1 MVPGGGLLRTMMT
14 DPCKVL
20 LRPDRLRQVPPRFS
34 WCDQRLFRGGLTSRC
49 GSDALALY
57 LFLLTVAD
65 SRGLSFYS
73 DASIG
78 RVLRLDPM
86 ALRSAREQLLEAD
99 LIAHQKPHYQL
110 LSLPDR
116 SDPRPTST
124 RLGEAASVGDIL
136 RRALGAGGAL

>member
-1 MVPGGGLLRTMMT
+1 MVPVVGLLQTMMT

-34 WCDQRLFRGGLTSRC
+34 WCDQRLFRAGLTNRC

-73 DASIG
+73 DASIEIG
-78 RVLRLDPM
+78 R
-86 ALRSAREQLLEAD
+86 
-99 LIAHQKPHYQL
+99 AH
-110 LSLPDR
+110 
-116 SDPRPTST
+116 
-124 RLGEAASVGDIL
+124 V
-136 RRALGAGGAL
+136 

>member
-1 MVPGGGLLRTMMT
+1 MT

-20 LRPDRLRQVPPRFS
+20 LRPERLRQVPPRFS
-34 WCDQRLFRGGLTSRC
+34 WCDQRLFRHGLTARC

-73 DASIG
+73 DASVA
-78 RVLRLDPM
+78 RFLRLDPM
-86 ALRSAREQLLEAD
+86 ALRCARQQLLEVD
-99 LIAHQKPHYQL
+99 LIAYQKPHYQV

-116 SDPRPTST
+116 SEPQPPST

-136 RRALGAGGAL
+136 RRALGTGGGL